1 MPMLCRFESIEIFAG
16 PLWDAAAVCWRSRL
30 IKFEPL
36 SLGFRITREAS
47 SASLLIS
54 MYERAAVHVLY
65 MYFCTA
71 VWMLYMYLH
80 VSTCIFHLRTAGTA
94 ACIYYMLS
102 MLRVPH
108 DLVLLPF
115 MPVPIEWLVLFIKC
129 QCLVVAKSLLFVPS
143 STLFEYIGVH

>member
-1 MPMLCRFESIEIFAG
+1 MG
-16 PLWDAAAVCWRSRL
+16 GL

-54 MYERAAVHVLY
+54 MYELAAVHVLY
-65 MYFCTA
+65 MYQSTA
-71 VWMLYMYLH
+71 VCILNMYLH
-80 VSTCIFHLRTAGTA
+80 VATCNFHLRTAGTA

-115 MPVPIEWLVLFIKC
+115 MPVLVECLVL
-129 QCLVVAKSLLFVPS
+129 S
-143 STLFEYIGVH
+143 SSANVS